1 MLREESFMGNVGS
14 HIGINKADRKEISE
28 GLGRLLADTYFLYFK
43 THAFHWN
50 VTGPHFNSLH
60 EMFMVQY
67 TELWN
72 AIDVIAERIRSLGH
86 LAPGSY
92 QELAELSSVKDA
104 KGHLKAKVMVKE
116 LAEGHETVA
125 RTIREIFPLA
135 EKANDESSLD
145 VLTQRLQV
153 HEKTAWMLRAFLD
166 D

>member
-1 MLREESFMGNVGS
+1 MSSIGN
-14 HIGINKADRKEISE
+14 HIGINKADRKGIAE
-28 GLGRLLADTYFLYFK
+28 GLARLLADSYFLYFK

-72 AIDVIAERIRSLGH
+72 AIDVIAERIRALGQF
-86 LAPGSY
+86 APGSY
-92 QELAELSSVKDA
+92 KNLAELSRVKDA
-104 KGHLKAKVMVKE
+104 KGPLKAKMMVKE

-125 RTIREIFPLA
+125 RTIRDIFPMA
-135 EKANDESSLD
+135 EKASDQSTLD

>member
-1 MLREESFMGNVGS
+1 MGNVGS
-14 HIGINKADRKEISE
+14 HIGINKNDRKEIAE
-28 GLGRLLADTYFLYFK
+28 GLAKLLADSYFLYFK

-86 LAPGSY
+86 FAPSTY
-92 QELAELSSVKDA
+92 RELADLSSVKDA
-104 KGHLKAKVMVKE
+104 KGNLKAKVMVKE
-116 LAEGHETVA
+116 LAEGHEAVA
-125 RTIREIFPLA
+125 RTIRQIFPMA
-135 EKANDESSLD
+135 EKANDESTLD

>member
-1 MLREESFMGNVGS
+1 MSTVGS
-14 HIGINKADRKEISE
+14 HIGIGKAERKEIAE
-28 GLGRLLADTYFLYFK
+28 GLAHLLSDTYFLYFK

-86 LAPGSY
+86 FAPGSY
-92 QELAELSSVKDA
+92 KDIAHLSKVKDA
-104 KGHLKAKVMVKE
+104 KGQLKAKAMVKE

-125 RTIREIFPLA
+125 RTIREIYPA
-135 EKANDESSLD
+135 AKGANDESTLD
-145 VLTQRLQV
+145 LLTQRLQV